1 MRRTALSLSTFAAVT
16 LAFSPLAWAE
26 PASRPSY
33 KASDIVS
40 HFAPVDLGPTRA
52 LCIGTESECA
62 KNVVAKP
69 KPASNFDLVV
79 NFEYNSATLT
89 KSARTNLDEFAKAL
103 KDPRLDTAAFVV
115 EGHTDGKG
123 GRHLQSRPL
132 DPARQRGRRVPQGAW
147 GRHGEARGPRL
158 RQAEAGR
165 ARPPRQHQPPR
176 RNAPAVRVGRR
187 PKLNPFPCGSPL
199 VFRPALPQLRPMQ
212 PHEEP
217 GRHGREQQERRRQ
230 LVVTRYLLGIILML
244 VVAIG
249 LLVVIRSV

>member
-1 MRRTALSLSTFAAVT
+1 MRRKILFPVLAATAVGLGQA
-16 LAFSPLAWAE
+16 AWAE

-40 HFAPVDLGPTRA
+40 HFAAPDLGPTRA

-123 GRHLQSRPL
+123 GDTYNL
-132 DPARQRGRRVPQGAW
+132 DLSTRRANAVVEYLKERGVDTAKL
-147 GRHGEARGPRL
+147 EARGYGKLKPVAPDPLASTNRRVETRL
-158 RQAEAGR
+158 RTQ
-165 ARPPRQHQPPR
+165 
-176 RNAPAVRVGRR
+176 
-187 PKLNPFPCGSPL
+187 
-199 VFRPALPQLRPMQ
+199 
-212 PHEEP
+212 
-217 GRHGREQQERRRQ
+217 
-230 LVVTRYLLGIILML
+230 
-244 VVAIG
+244 
-249 LLVVIRSV
+249 